1 MRKTRIVKKEE
12 TVLFCDVCG
21 KKIQNYTSCSIC
33 YRELCD
39 NCSKDMEFTSSMW
52 YSPCPICFKL
62 KDKYFKEIQKYFSES
77 EVLRDKG
84 IDLLNMWKKESLELK
99 SED

>member
-39 NCSKDMEFTSSMW
+39 NSLHLIIVFLC
-52 YSPCPICFKL
+52 
-62 KDKYFKEIQKYFSES
+62 
-77 EVLRDKG
+77 
-84 IDLLNMWKKESLELK
+84 LNHNYRIKI
-99 SED
+99 